1 MLTNTKTKESSKNIA
16 ENSEQN
22 LILDIRQARLNTLS
36 IEGCGRSVRP
46 GGGE

>member
-1 MLTNTKTKESSKNIA
+1 MLTNTKTKESIRNIA
-16 ENSEQN
+16 ENMEQN
-22 LILDIRQARLNTLS
+22 VILDIRQARLNTLS

>member
-1 MLTNTKTKESSKNIA
+1 MLTNPKTKEPRNNI
-16 ENSEQN
+16 EGNIEQN
-22 LILDIRQARLNTLS
+22 VILDIRQARLNTLS